1 MLCSGLSFA
10 KTIYLQNNDDMREG
24 RNKLE
29 ENTLI
34 ENISETAAV
43 ASTVLPLNANFFP
56 LSPSLVL
63 FLPPC
68 SYFSLITFEACKW
81 GRLVRGL

>member
-1 MLCSGLSFA
+1 
-10 KTIYLQNNDDMREG
+10 MREG

-29 ENTLI
+29 ENTFI

-68 SYFSLITFEACKW
+68 SYFFSYYI
-81 GRLVRGL
+81 